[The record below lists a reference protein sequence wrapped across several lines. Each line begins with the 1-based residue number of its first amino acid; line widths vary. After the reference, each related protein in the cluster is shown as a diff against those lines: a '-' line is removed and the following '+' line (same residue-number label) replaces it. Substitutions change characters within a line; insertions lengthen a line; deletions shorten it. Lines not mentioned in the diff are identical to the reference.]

1 MSNQPSFATALFRNW
16 LKTKRCRNGTPVALE
31 KPVVTRRLLTLALVA
46 VALPGATLEK
56 LSFEEMT
63 AKSTSIVR
71 AKIGPGTGRQYGA
84 LVYTQHTISVLESWK
99 GPSATTMD
107 VVVPGGKVGR
117 MQQTVAGSPVLTAG
131 SELVLFLWKSPR
143 GLTHVIGLSQ
153 GVFQLE
159 RDAAGVVILSRGPT
173 SSTMVTA
180 SGRPVTDEGV
190 RMPLSEFNAR
200 VATALGR
207 TR

>member
-1 MSNQPSFATALFRNW
+1 
-16 LKTKRCRNGTPVALE
+16 
-31 KPVVTRRLLTLALVA
+31 LLAA
-46 VALPGATLEK
+46 ALPGATLEK
-56 LSFEEMT
+56 LSFEDMT
-63 AKSTSIVR
+63 AKATSIVR
-71 AKIGPGTGRQYGA
+71 AKIGPGSGRQHGA
-84 LVYTQHTISVLESWK
+84 LVYTHHTISVLESWK
-99 GPSATTMD
+99 GPAATSID
-107 VVVPGGKVGR
+107 VVVPGGQVGR
-117 MQQTVAGSPVLTAG
+117 LQQTVAGSPVLTAG

-143 GLTHVIGLSQ
+143 GLTHVIGLTQ

-159 RDAAGVVILSRGPT
+159 RDATGAVILSRGPT

-200 VATALGR
+200 LATALGR